1 MSTKNINKLK
11 LNALTSPA
19 SSNIRISKNTTL
31 QMSCNG
37 LSPKILSKS
46 PNYSQYIPH
55 QLSQIYSPP
64 KEKLSSLINISQSE
78 RYVYSFRI
86 PTLRIKEKCFFKKQ
100 QQQKL
105 GQSSLEINLNT
116 NTSSIFIF
124 RGSIQEISQL
134 KVIQMTRAELQAKST
149 SIYQARQNL
158 LQKIQKNLNVPKSYT
173 LLSLGNYEA
182 IQFMEEIPINCNI
195 LFLSK
200 TVNQDFWSIILN
212 YHNFQFTTQ
221 KFIRI
226 LTIISKINDLNDL
239 IKFIY
244 DKDVFYTYMEVK
256 EMVLN
261 EDLLLMKRNSIIMK
275 DFYKSINV
283 YDQEKQQLIDEP
295 VSQNYIE
302 KKDSQKDEQDKE
314 MKKDFTLL
322 NLNPNPNDFQHIL
335 EKEGLLNSS
344 IKRAKSRY
352 LKLPNF
358 RTQYGEILKQ
368 QTIKQ
373 KHQNKYTNIPDH
385 IARNILHMTHY
396 NLPQLMKETGFDR
409 QEIYEIFSR
418 YKALLSYECSQI
430 PGLTKE
436 MIPSGISREAFNA
449 GLEELSM
456 APPGVVDQIFKFF
469 AKQNSLGFEGFLKA
483 INLIRAKGNE
493 NKIELILKLID
504 ENENGLLSY
513 EEIKNR
519 CSFMME
525 EMLKDSKGELSV
537 NNMIEYVTRSIF
549 DAVKM
554 NYDEEIPIDK
564 IRKLIES
571 KTHEAQVLIMMC
583 CGDVDYLK

>member
-11 LNALTSPA
+11 LNSIMSPA
-19 SSNIRISKNTTL
+19 SSNIRISKNTAL
-31 QMSCNG
+31 QMSSNG
-37 LSPKILSKS
+37 VSPKMLSKS
-46 PNYSQYIPH
+46 PNYSQYIQH
-55 QLSQIYSPP
+55 QLSQFYTPP
-64 KEKLSSLINISQSE
+64 KEKLSKIINISQSE
-78 RYVYSFRI
+78 RSVYSFRI
-86 PTLRIKEKCFFKKQ
+86 PTLRMKEKCFIKKQ
-100 QQQKL
+100 QQYKL
-105 GQSSLEINLNT
+105 GQTSFEISLNT

-124 RGSIQEISQL
+124 KGSIQEISQF
-134 KVIQMTRAELQAKST
+134 KVIQMTRAELQAKSS
-149 SIYQARQNL
+149 SIYKARQNL
-158 LQKIQKNLNVPKSYT
+158 LQKIQQNLNVPKSYT
-173 LLSLGNYEA
+173 QLSLGNYEA
-182 IQFMEEIPINCNI
+182 IQFMEEIPINCNV
-195 LFLSK
+195 LLLSK
-200 TVNQDFWSIILN
+200 TVNKDFWNIILN

-221 KFIRI
+221 KYTKI

-239 IKFIY
+239 IKFIL
-244 DKDVFYTYMEVK
+244 DKDVFYTYMELK
-256 EMVLN
+256 EIYLN
-261 EDLLLMKRNSIIMK
+261 EDLLTMKRNTIIMK
-275 DFYKSINV
+275 DFYKSLNV
-283 YDQEKQQLIDEP
+283 YDQEKQQLIDQP
-295 VSQNYIE
+295 VTQKQMDN
-302 KKDSQKDEQDKE
+302 DSLKVELDKE

-322 NLNPNPNDFQHIL
+322 NLNPNPNDFQLIL
-335 EKEGLLNSS
+335 EKEGLLNPSNR
-344 IKRAKSRY
+344 RASSRY

-373 KHQNKYTNIPDH
+373 KHKNKYTNIPDH

-409 QEIYEIFSR
+409 QEIYEVFSR

-436 MIPSGISREAFNA
+436 MIPNGISREAFNA

-483 INLIRAKGNE
+483 INLIRAKGND

-537 NNMIEYVTRSIF
+537 NNMIDYVTRSIF

-554 NYDEEIPIDK
+554 KYDEEIPIDK